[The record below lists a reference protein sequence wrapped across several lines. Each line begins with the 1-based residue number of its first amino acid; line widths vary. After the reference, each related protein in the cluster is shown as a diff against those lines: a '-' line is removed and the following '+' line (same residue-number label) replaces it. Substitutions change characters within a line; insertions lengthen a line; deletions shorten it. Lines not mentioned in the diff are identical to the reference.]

1 MDAKIYDILD
11 DIVNEFLNSK
21 EVKEYI
27 SLNEFVRDNY
37 SEEILYFITTRDQLE
52 EQKKYNLDI
61 EKYEKRL
68 VIAKEKLYSI
78 SEVKRIKELEH
89 LIQKELD
96 TMTNELSSFISNK
109 IKKKRVI

>member
-1 MDAKIYDILD
+1 MDAKIYDICD

-27 SLNEFVRDNY
+27 SLNEFVRENY
-37 SEEILYFITTRDQLE
+37 SEQILYFITTRDQLE
-52 EQKKYNLDI
+52 EQKKYNLDTT
-61 EKYEKRL
+61 KYEKRL

-96 TMTNELSSFISNK
+96 TMTNDLSSFISNK